1 MPWDNIGSR
10 WVIPGQNL
18 IDLNLE
24 ERQYSRQI
32 YHFLNIDKENKL
44 GGKHT
49 VFFKLLLSLLGGPTW
64 SQSLAEIHRIFISLK
79 TNISSGKK
87 KHCLAQGLSAKCLH
101 IRRWLRVGSPHT
113 RTCMQRTSLHSQSA
127 PPHSKQH
134 FQVTSLG
141 LPQTTGAPLGF
152 LFPSLQTL
160 FLKKKKNPAYF
171 LIECHSARKTGLQY
185 LNLPVPNTWGLVLF
199 CFVF

>member
-101 IRRWLRVGSPHT
+101 IRRWLELGFHTQEHDGTVIYTGWSEDFGHTIQVQHEGDIISIYKHNESLLKKTGDKVTAGSPLALVGNSG
-113 RTCMQRTSLHSQSA
+113 SLSTGTHLHLELWHKGSA
-127 PPHSKQH
+127 ID
-134 FQVTSLG
+134 
-141 LPQTTGAPLGF
+141 
-152 LFPSLQTL
+152 
-160 FLKKKKNPAYF
+160 PAKYINF
-171 LIECHSARKTGLQY
+171 
-185 LNLPVPNTWGLVLF
+185 
-199 CFVF
+199 